1 MLKTTKQMRQVNS
14 THPAPEKVAVIKK
27 LNVSKKKK
35 KGKNEH
41 TTSDSKLYR
50 FLEMSKIT
58 SRDLKKQKTNKNQEG
73 SLSRLIGSKSELVYL
88 LAEAEEISPLSRYT
102 VEIKLIITITWFI
115 LLCSMGKYHKM
126 TRSI

>member
-1 MLKTTKQMRQVNS
+1 MSQ
-14 THPAPEKVAVIKK
+14 
-27 LNVSKKKK
+27 KKK

>member
-27 LNVSKKKK
+27 LNVSKKKKK

-88 LAEAEEISPLSRYT
+88 LAEAEEIAHLAD
-102 VEIKLIITITWFI
+102 I
-115 LLCSMGKYHKM
+115 L
-126 TRSI
+126 